1 MKKARLILILAFLF
15 SLQNT
20 GGAQVVNAALN
31 CKQVKT
37 EVLKLEKAVAVE
49 QAYFAQYN
57 GQVIRGKLQT
67 EFDKSNRNMF
77 LQKLGKIQ
85 YNNESCFSKS
95 QYDQIK
101 KSRYW
106 LTVSTIKFESRTIA
120 SGKDCKNNPTS
131 RKPIDLGAYE
141 PKGGKREVVCDV
153 PTYFVI
159 YMKSS
164 LYGKSIYEY

>member
-1 MKKARLILILAFLF
+1 MKKARLILMLAFLF

-20 GGAQVVNAALN
+20 GSAQVVNAAQD

-37 EVLKLEKAVAVE
+37 EVLKLEKAVAAE
-49 QAYFAQYN
+49 QAYFAKYN

-67 EFDKSNRNMF
+67 EFDKSNRNMY

-85 YNNESCFSKS
+85 YNNESCFTKS

-101 KSRYW
+101 KFRHW
-106 LTVSTIKFESRTIA
+106 LAVSTIKFESRTTA
-120 SGKDCKNNPTS
+120 SGRDCKNNPTS
-131 RKPIDLGAYE
+131 RKPFDLGVYD
-141 PKGGKREVVCDV
+141 PKGAKREAVCDV

-159 YMKSS
+159 FMKSY